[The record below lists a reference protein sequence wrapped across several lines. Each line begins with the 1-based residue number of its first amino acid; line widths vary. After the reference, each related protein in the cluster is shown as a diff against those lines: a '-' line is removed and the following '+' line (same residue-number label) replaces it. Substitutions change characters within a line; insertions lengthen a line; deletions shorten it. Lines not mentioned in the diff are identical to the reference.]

1 MEFAYNLYLHLGLQ
15 PGLPTHHFI
24 PVDSVWCWLGGKF
37 EFWLLETS
45 RIFFVVV
52 NISNLQ
58 LVDSTDAD
66 REGQLYGP
74 VSKTGFLSMK
84 EAKHI

>member
-1 MEFAYNLYLHLGLQ
+1 M
-15 PGLPTHHFI
+15 
-24 PVDSVWCWLGGKF
+24 
-37 EFWLLETS
+37 ETS
-45 RIFFVVV
+45 RIFVVVV